1 MSGHDVGLELPLSL
15 PGMLARSLG
24 EHPER
29 VFLRTTGGELTY
41 AGFAAEV
48 QQAWH
53 RLAAA
58 GVVAGDSVGLMMPTG
73 IDQVV
78 AWFALT
84 CNGVLHVPINPALLG
99 DQLAHV
105 LDTAQVSTLVAD
117 VSCVE
122 RVRAVAPRVPGLE
135 RVLVHGGEQPAPFL
149 GPVQVSSW
157 AGHGSGRGPLAGI
170 ADVADDL
177 VVATLLFT
185 SGSTGR
191 SKACALSHR
200 YMAGQGSLHARYLG
214 IRPDDVLYTPF
225 PLFHIDGANL
235 TVSAALAAGCTAA
248 LGERFSASRFWT
260 EVRDLG
266 ATIFNFMGATLTV
279 LLRRP
284 PTAEERRHRVRFAW
298 GVPMPEWYR
307 EWEPR
312 FGFPLVE
319 VYGSTDAGVPVYD
332 PLTEPHRDG
341 SCGRVIDEYE
351 VITVDPHGVRN
362 DPGGVGEVWV
372 RGRVPGLVM
381 SGYHGMPEATA
392 DALHPGGWVRTGDLG
407 TLSTDGR
414 LSFRSRLSDS
424 IRRRGENI
432 SAHEVERLVETHPD
446 VAGCAAIGVRSEL
459 TEDDVKIFV
468 APRPGADPAPEALV
482 AFCRT
487 VMPPYMVPRYVQLMD
502 TLPRTATAK
511 VDKPALRGITD
522 PAQTYDA
529 ELTRPR
535 DPGTLRSAGEVLR

>member
-1 MSGHDVGLELPLSL
+1 MSGHVADPERPPSL
-15 PGMLARSLG
+15 PGMLASSLR
-24 EHPER
+24 EHPDR
-29 VFLRTTGGELTY
+29 VFLRTTTGELTY
-41 AGFAAEV
+41 AGFASEV
-48 QQAWH
+48 DRAWR
-53 RLAAA
+53 RLAGA
-58 GVVAGDSVGLMMPTG
+58 GVGPGDAVGLMMGTG
-73 IDQVV
+73 LDQVA

-84 CNGVLHVPINPALLG
+84 CHGVLHVPVNPALMG

-117 VSCVE
+117 ASCLD
-122 RVRAVAPRVPGLE
+122 RLRAVAPRVPGLK
-135 RVLVHGGEQPAPFL
+135 RVVVHRGEPSAVPSPFE
-149 GPVQVSSW
+149 VSRW
-157 AGHGSGRGPLAGI
+157 AGPGSGEGPATPI

-177 VVATLLFT
+177 AVATLLFT

-200 YMAGQGSLHARYLG
+200 YMASQGRLHVKYLG

-248 LGERFSASRFWT
+248 LGERFSASNFWT
-260 EVRDLG
+260 EVRELG
-266 ATIFNFMGATLTV
+266 ATVFNFMGATLTI

-284 PTAEERRHRVRFAW
+284 PSPDDRRHRVRFAW

-332 PLTEPHRDG
+332 PLGEPHREG

-351 VITVDPHGVRN
+351 VITVDGHGVRN
-362 DPGGVGEVWV
+362 DPGGVGEIWV

-381 SGYHGMPEATA
+381 SGYHRMPDATA
-392 DALHPGGWVRTGDLG
+392 ETLHPDGWVRTGDLG
-407 TLSTDGR
+407 SLSADGR
-414 LSFRSRLSDS
+414 LSFRSRLSDTV
-424 IRRRGENI
+424 RRRGENI

-446 VAGCAAIGVRSEL
+446 VAGCAAVGVPSEL
-459 TEDDVKIFV
+459 TEEDVKIFV
-468 APRPGADPAPEALV
+468 EPRQGVAPTPEALV

-487 VMPPYMVPRYVQLMD
+487 VMPPYMVPRYVQLVD
-502 TLPRTATAK
+502 ALPRTPTEK
-511 VDKPALRGITD
+511 VDKPALRGIGD
-522 PAQTYDA
+522 PARTHDA
-529 ELTRPR
+529 EADRPAR
-535 DPGTLRSAGEVLR
+535 TDGAPR